1 MNSIIIFCASLI
13 SVTATDDSNKIYENL
28 GVFLSHS
35 HEEMFFKEN
44 TIEVMVSRHYT
55 SNCDAIR
62 EHNLMERPTCHNN
75 YDTKNSEETMIE
87 IIKECETIWSREM
100 SILQE
105 LSPRIKEKRPNRS
118 VTGILTGV
126 SLFTN
131 LYSSLTTT
139 FSNLYHF
146 YQNKQTLKKQEDL
159 YLKGSS
165 TNII

>member
-13 SVTATDDSNKIYENL
+13 SGTATDDSNKLYENL

-87 IIKECETIWSREM
+87 IIKECQNIKKSMLQVCFKYVSRRLRE
-100 SILQE
+100 SLKKA
-105 LSPRIKEKRPNRS
+105 SKNNAHKDAP
-118 VTGILTGV
+118 
-126 SLFTN
+126 SLFSSCLLAN
-131 LYSSLTTT
+131 LWVSC
-139 FSNLYHF
+139 
-146 YQNKQTLKKQEDL
+146 D
-159 YLKGSS
+159 
-165 TNII
+165 